1 MSLNLG
7 TMYAALALD
16 PSNFNNTLNGLPD
29 EAQAVF
35 SKIQGIIGRAFS
47 FEEVITF
54 GKNSLKAFMEQ
65 ENAVNAYSSAL
76 RNLGFEYQAR
86 TREAN
91 AFASEMQKIT
101 KYGDEMTVSA
111 MAQGIKLGIDPS
123 QIQQATK
130 AAMVMA
136 EKYGMDLPSA
146 MMLLG
151 RASQGQ
157 TQMLTRYGIVLDETL
172 SAEEKFNQ
180 LLQMGADEFNLVTDA
195 AKTTEG
201 QFTQNMNAIGDT
213 METVGEKIAA
223 FILPLYNFAGWL
235 ATAFNSIS
243 PGMQSAAIYGA
254 ALITT
259 MKLLGSEMGQ
269 KFLDLSNAGVK
280 SIADSIKFYD
290 YDAAAKEAAEQRK
303 LAAVKA
309 RIAEEEVILAED
321 AVKTAMRNEQ
331 NALNE
336 LNSLKSNG
344 EPQNIF
350 DHQELLQKEQNYAA
364 AVQQTIAAKNA
375 AAAAEVKAATARNAS
390 TAATRAATL
399 AEAQNAK
406 MTAASAGIF
415 TRFGNC
421 VVRGARSA
429 GAAMKGFFASLGPVG
444 WAILAIEGIIAVYN
458 LITGAAEEAAEAQRS
473 ASEEAV
479 KQSQE
484 ALHEANRELEAYENK
499 MNRLEQLAEKEK
511 LSNDE
516 TREAK
521 KLIREMNE
529 LYGVQA
535 GQIDAVT
542 GSLKLNTEELER
554 NLEEQFQNK
563 KAKAEQAEKDAKA
576 DRTSLYHAVLDTY
589 ADISWGRDTTDFETA
604 RGFLGASYDGAEFDV
619 EKINAALRDPKVP
632 QKVKDLL
639 IKAREAQ
646 QRVAQ
651 AREDAASAARGMDDY
666 REAKEEEEKRKAQ
679 KLNEDNWAAYHG
691 YESKKQKMAYDE
703 MSNSDKLKATQKEMQ
718 DLQAKIQAVE
728 QGGVSPEE
736 YQQWIKLKE
745 QELDLQKKLKDLEKQ
760 VTEEKKRQADEA
772 EREAKAREKKQ
783 QEDQLFLDNAE
794 ARHSGVFSEAEK
806 RRAKEETD
814 RQFRQLLNLGRGSD
828 SEAARFAGNR
838 KYQVEEQIAQNQAD
852 FERAKADAMADGTLD
867 EQEKAYINSL
877 IEARS
882 KLQTELENWE
892 GKLKEAESVDE
903 DATKEASEAVG
914 AWSAEVLNAQLGG
927 PRSTEKLIEK
937 NTREQVRI
945 SRDMLSAM
953 TTSETYTD

>member
-47 FEEVITF
+47 FEQVITF
-54 GKNSLKAFMEQ
+54 SKNSLKAFMEQ

-172 SAEEKFNQ
+172 TTEEKFNQ
-180 LLQMGADEFNLVTDA
+180 LLKMGADEFNLVTDA

-280 SIADSIKFYD
+280 SVANSIKFYD

-309 RIAEEEVILAED
+309 RIAEEEVILAKD

-336 LNSLKSNG
+336 LNNLKRKG

-350 DHQELLQKEQNYAA
+350 DHQELLQKEQKYAA
-364 AVQQTIAAKNA
+364 AIQQTIAAKNA

-390 TAATRAATL
+390 TAATKAATL
-399 AEAQNAK
+399 AETQNAK
-406 MTAASAGIF
+406 MTSASAGVF
-415 TRFGNC
+415 TRFSNC
-421 VVRGARSA
+421 VVRGAKSA

-458 LITGAAEEAAEAQRS
+458 LISGAAEEAAEAQRR

-479 KQSQE
+479 KQSQD
-484 ALHEANRELEAYENK
+484 ALREANRELEAYENK

-516 TREAK
+516 TREAQ
-521 KLIREMNE
+521 KLIREMND
-529 LYGVQA
+529 LYGTQA
-535 GQIDAVT
+535 GKIDAVT
-542 GSLKLNTEELER
+542 GSLKLNSEELER
-554 NLEEQFQNK
+554 NLAKQFKNK
-563 KAKAEQAEKDAKA
+563 KAKAEQAVKDAKA
-576 DRTSLYHAVLDTY
+576 DRANLYHAVLDTY
-589 ADISWGRDTTDFETA
+589 ADETWGSDTEDFKKA
-604 RGFLGASYDGAEFDV
+604 RGFLGATYEGADFDV

-646 QRVAQ
+646 QRVTQ
-651 AREDAASAARGMDDY
+651 ASEEAESAARGMANYKD
-666 REAKEEEEKRKAQ
+666 AKAQ
-679 KLNEDNWAAYHG
+679 KLKDDNSAASRR
-691 YESKKQKMAYDE
+691 YESKKQKMEYDE
-703 MSNSDKLKATQKEMQ
+703 MSSSDKLKATQTEMQ

-728 QGGVSPEE
+728 QGDVSPEE
-736 YQQWIKLKE
+736 HQQWIKLKE

-783 QEDQLFLDNAE
+783 QEDQQFLDNAV

-814 RQFRQLLNLGRGSD
+814 HQFRQLLNLGRGLD

-838 KYQVEEQIAQNQAD
+838 KYQVEKQITQNQAD

-867 EQEKAYINSL
+867 DQEKAYINSL

-903 DATKEASEAVG
+903 NATKEASEAVG
-914 AWSAEVLNAQLGG
+914 SWSAEVLNAQLGG

>member
-180 LLQMGADEFNLVTDA
+180 LLKMGADEFNLVTDA
-195 AKTTEG
+195 ANTTEG
-201 QFTQNMNAIGDT
+201 RITRAMNAIGDT
-213 METVGEKIAA
+213 MELIGEQIANA
-223 FILPLYNFAGWL
+223 LLPLADM
-235 ATAFNSIS
+235 TTQAFS
-243 PGMQSAAIYGA
+243 M
-254 ALITT
+254 
-259 MKLLGSEMGQ
+259 
-269 KFLDLSNAGVK
+269 
-280 SIADSIKFYD
+280 
-290 YDAAAKEAAEQRK
+290 
-303 LAAVKA
+303 
-309 RIAEEEVILAED
+309 
-321 AVKTAMRNEQ
+321 
-331 NALNE
+331 
-336 LNSLKSNG
+336 LNSLNPPMQKMITTG
-344 EPQNIF
+344 AVMIGTVV
-350 DHQELLQKEQNYAA
+350 LLRSHVGKLATQMLANFARGLSQSIAGMFS
-364 AVQQTIAAKNA
+364 AAKASIAMNGGF
-375 AAAAEVKAATARNAS
+375 KAAFLGIKTGAK
-390 TAATRAATL
+390 TAAL
-399 AEAQNAK
+399 
-406 MTAASAGIF
+406 
-415 TRFGNC
+415 
-421 VVRGARSA
+421 
-429 GAAMKGFFASLGPVG
+429 AMKGFFASLGPVG
-444 WAILAIEGIIAVYN
+444 WAILAIEGLVAVFS
-458 LITGAAEEAAEAQRS
+458 LLGDAAEDNTESSLQAANFAYEQAKKAADQEQQKYDSMQKNIATLQQLQQQEKLTDDQQKTALETIDALVAANGALAGKIKMVNEQLQMEEGALDKVNKAQRKALKDAKRKEGEAAMRVVKTNYLKFQET
-473 ASEEAV
+473 ASDTWSFNKKQLRDAIGDGQGGLSLKKMASILESGKIGDTSLSTKQLDALRELYNSGLQYQKIADEYNGLDKKWAEEDRKRKEEA
-479 KQSQE
+479 KRQE
-484 ALHEANRELEAYENK
+484 EER
-499 MNRLEQLAEKEK
+499 
-511 LSNDE
+511 
-516 TREAK
+516 AK
-521 KLIREMNE
+521 KL
-529 LYGVQA
+529 
-535 GQIDAVT
+535 
-542 GSLKLNTEELER
+542 
-554 NLEEQFQNK
+554 
-563 KAKAEQAEKDAKA
+563 
-576 DRTSLYHAVLDTY
+576 
-589 ADISWGRDTTDFETA
+589 
-604 RGFLGASYDGAEFDV
+604 
-619 EKINAALRDPKVP
+619 
-632 QKVKDLL
+632 
-639 IKAREAQ
+639 
-646 QRVAQ
+646 
-651 AREDAASAARGMDDY
+651 DD
-666 REAKEEEEKRKAQ
+666 
-679 KLNEDNWAAYHG
+679 DNWAAYRG

-703 MSNSDKLKATQKEMQ
+703 MSSSDKLKATQTEMQ
-718 DLQAKIQAVE
+718 DLQEKIQAVE
-728 QGGVSPEE
+728 QGGVSPKE

-806 RRAKEETD
+806 RRAAEETD
-814 RQFRQLLNLGRGSD
+814 RQFRQLLNLGRGSH

-838 KYQVEEQIAQNQAD
+838 KYQIEEQIAQNQAD

-867 EQEKAYINSL
+867 DQEKAYINSL

-903 DATKEASEAVG
+903 NATKEASEAVG

>member
-35 SKIQGIIGRAFS
+35 GKIQGIIGRAFS
-47 FEEVITF
+47 FNEVITF
-54 GKNSLKAFMEQ
+54 GKNSLKAFIEQ

-111 MAQGIKLGIDPS
+111 MAQGIKLGIDPT

-130 AAMVMA
+130 AAMVLA

-180 LLQMGADEFNLVTDA
+180 LLKMGADEFSLVSDA

-223 FILPLYNFAGWL
+223 FILPLSNAAGGL

-269 KFLDLSNAGVK
+269 KFLKLSNDAVK
-280 SIADSIKFYD
+280 SVANSIKFYD

-303 LAAVKA
+303 IAAVKA
-309 RIAEEEVILAED
+309 RIAEEEVILAKD
-321 AVKTAMRNEQ
+321 AVKTAMNNEQ

-336 LNSLKSNG
+336 LNNLKRKG
-344 EPQNIF
+344 APQNIF
-350 DHQELLQKEQNYAA
+350 DHQAQLEKEQKYAA
-364 AVQQTIAAKNA
+364 AIQQTIAAKNA
-375 AAAAEVKAATARNAS
+375 AAAAEVKATTARKAS
-390 TAATRAATL
+390 TAATQAATF

-406 MTAASAGIF
+406 MTAASGSMF

-429 GAAMKGFFASLGPVG
+429 AAAMKGFFASLGPMG

-458 LITGAAEEAAEAQRS
+458 LIADASAEAAEAQRR

-479 KQSQE
+479 KQSQN
-484 ALHEANRELEAYENK
+484 ALREANRELEACENK
-499 MNRLEQLAEKEK
+499 TNRLEQLAEKEK

-521 KLIREMNE
+521 KLVAEMNK
-529 LYGVQA
+529 LYGDQA
-535 GQIDAVT
+535 ARIDEVT
-542 GSLKLNTEELER
+542 GKVILNTKALDDNLKKKFKEKEEAA
-554 NLEEQFQNK
+554 K
-563 KAKAEQAEKDAKA
+563 KAESAAKEE
-576 DRTSLYHAVLDTY
+576 RKQLYHQILEQHDDDNNNGAWE
-589 ADISWGRDTTDFETA
+589 ADYKEA
-604 RGFLGASYDGAEFDV
+604 RGFLGASYEGADFD
-619 EKINAALRDPKVP
+619 INAINEALKRTDISKELS
-632 QKVKDLL
+632 DLL
-639 IKAREAQ
+639 VKARDAQ
-646 QRVAQ
+646 QRVAS
-651 AREDAASAARGMDDY
+651 AREEAKSAAQGRKEVDQN
-666 REAKEEEEKRKAQ
+666 REDKNNLAAQ
-679 KLNEDNWAAYHG
+679 KLKEDN
-691 YESKKQKMAYDE
+691 KIAYDAYLKKKAQME
-703 MSNSDKLKATQKEMQ
+703 YSEKSSSDKLKDTNKGMQYLQTQLKS
-718 DLQAKIQAVE
+718 IE
-728 QGGVSPEE
+728 QGGVSAEE
-736 YQQWIKLKE
+736 YKKYIQLKE
-745 QELDLQKKLKDLEKQ
+745 QELELGKKQKDLEKQ
-760 VTEEKKRQADEA
+760 VAAEKKRQAEEA
-772 EREAKAREKKQ
+772 EREAKAREKDQ
-783 QEDQLFLDNAE
+783 QFLEE
-794 ARHSGVFSEAEK
+794 ANSRHSSVFSEAEK
-806 RRAKEETD
+806 RRAQEETD
-814 RQFRQLLNLGRGSD
+814 RQFRQLLNLGRGLD

-838 KYQVEEQIAQNQAD
+838 KYQVEEQIAQNQAAFD
-852 FERAKADAMADGTLD
+852 QAKANAMADGTLD
-867 EQEKAYINSL
+867 EQEKVYINSL

-882 KLQTELENWE
+882 KLQSELENWE
-892 GKLKEAESVDE
+892 GKLKEAETVDE
-903 DATKEASEAVG
+903 NATKEASEAIG
-914 AWSAEVLNAQLGG
+914 AWSAEVMNAQLGG

-953 TTSETYTD
+953 TNSETYAD